1 MNPHAKNNSLENK
14 RTKKVPLGVSFPSQ
28 VQDELNWLNLPAEV
42 PSAPTRRGSCGNTP
56 GFYITFTFVSSLK
69 IVHS

>member
-1 MNPHAKNNSLENK
+1 MNPHAKNNSLENR

-28 VQDELNWLNLPAEV
+28 VPDELNWLNLPAEV
-42 PSAPTRRGSCGNTP
+42 PSASTRTGSYGNTL
-56 GFYITFTFVSSLK
+56 GFYMTFIFVSSLK